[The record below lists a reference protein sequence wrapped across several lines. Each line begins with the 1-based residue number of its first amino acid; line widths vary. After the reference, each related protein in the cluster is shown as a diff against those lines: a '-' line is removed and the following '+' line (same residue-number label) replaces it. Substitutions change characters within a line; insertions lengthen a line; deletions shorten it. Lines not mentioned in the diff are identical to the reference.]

1 MRILYVNPSA
11 TGEFDEYFEEQL
23 TGCAGPDVDVIVRH
37 LDLPG
42 WPQTPFV
49 PDNPAYLG
57 AMFQALTD
65 AQEEGFDAAVIGCC
79 DDPGLLDARR
89 SLRMPVVGPLE
100 AGLHLAS
107 VLHSRVA
114 LLVPDGFNSHILDA
128 DNARTYGFSHI
139 ISEIQIVPMNYPDE
153 ESSERLLRENPDL
166 LRSSIIGCHTS
177 TLEGYALEVAHAA
190 VRRGAGVIF
199 PACTL
204 WTGEMLEGFQAALG
218 VPVIDPGRGAVLVAA
233 AAARSKR
240 LLSTAIGMRRADEV
254 AVMPAVES

>member
-1 MRILYVNPSA
+1 MQILYVNPSA
-11 TGEFDEYFEEQL
+11 TGEFDDYFHHQL
-23 TGCAGPDVDVIVRH
+23 AGCAGPDVDVIVRH

-57 AMFQALTD
+57 PMFQALTD

-89 SLRMPVVGPLE
+89 ALDMPVVGPLE

-107 VLHSRVA
+107 LLHSRVA
-114 LLVPDGFNSHILDA
+114 ILVPDGFNSHILDA
-128 DNARTYGFSHI
+128 DNARIYGLSHI
-139 ISEIQIVPMNYPDE
+139 ISEIQIIPMNYPDE
-153 ESSERLLRENPDL
+153 ESSLRLLREDPEL
-166 LRSSIIGCHTS
+166 LRSSIIGCHTT
-177 TLEGYALEVAHAA
+177 TLDGYALEVARAA

-204 WTGEMLEGFQAALG
+204 WSGEMLEAFRDALG
-218 VPVIDPGRGAVLVAA
+218 VPVIDPGRGAVLMAA
-233 AAARSKR
+233 AAARARR
-240 LLSTAIGMRRADEV
+240 LHDTASGQRMADEV
-254 AVMPAVES
+254 AVMPGVES